1 MEGWVGTSLWDD
13 ENVTLRQFHKEYR
26 ARYPDD
32 AVIAYTPEP
41 LALWRDAMTVAFE
54 ALLLAPILTP
64 AGMYEGLESLRGLP
78 AAVGG
83 PRQAI
88 SFGKW
93 DRRGNKGADVVVLR
107 KLKGGRT
114 YQEGRIQSLL

>member
-1 MEGWVGTSLWDD
+1 
-13 ENVTLRQFHKEYR
+13 
-26 ARYPDD
+26 
-32 AVIAYTPEP
+32 